1 MDLLISK
8 KAAQLEKRR
17 ERDKKCR
24 ERNRKHKM
32 ELLIS
37 KKAALEKRKIEEN
50 KFFKLYEELI
60 SEIAAGLNDEY
71 VPNFNNTVK
80 DELTSFLTCTEFIL
94 F

>member
-17 ERDKKCR
+17 ERDKKRR
-24 ERNRKHKM
+24 ERDRKHKM

-37 KKAALEKRKIEEN
+37 KKAVLEKRKIEEN

-60 SEIAAGLNDEY
+60 SEIAAGLNDEH
-71 VPNFNNTVK
+71 VPNLNNTVN
-80 DELTSFLTCTEFIL
+80 DELTTFLTCTEFIL